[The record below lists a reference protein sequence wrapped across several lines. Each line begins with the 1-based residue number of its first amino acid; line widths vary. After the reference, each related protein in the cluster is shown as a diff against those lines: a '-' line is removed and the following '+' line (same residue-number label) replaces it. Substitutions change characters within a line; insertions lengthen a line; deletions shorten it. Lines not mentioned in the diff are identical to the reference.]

1 MFLPQ
6 CRQIPFEFAQL
17 LFLLECRGLDHRWG
31 IAVLEGFAP
40 LGDVVEVGEEFVVL
54 LLGDGVVLVVMA
66 PRAPHREP
74 EPNRRG
80 GVDAIH
86 DVLDG
91 VFGVDDSAL
100 PVAPVIAVETGRDYL
115 VQTRVREHVP
125 GDLLDGELVKGLVR
139 GERVDDPIAPAP
151 HVAGRVGLVAV
162 GVRVARR
169 VKPADRHALRV
180 AWRCQQP
187 IHYGLVRLG

>member
-6 CRQIPFEFAQL
+6 GCQVSVELTQL
-17 LFLLECRGLDHRWG
+17 LFLLECGGLDDRRG
-31 IAVLEGFAP
+31 IAVLEGLAA
-40 LGDVVEVGEEFVVL
+40 LGDVVEVGEEGVVL
-54 LLGDGVVLVVMA
+54 LLGDGIVLVVMA

-139 GERVDDPIAPAP
+139 GEGVDHPIAPAP

>member
-1 MFLPQ
+1 
-6 CRQIPFEFAQL
+6 
-17 LFLLECRGLDHRWG
+17 
-31 IAVLEGFAP
+31 
-40 LGDVVEVGEEFVVL
+40 
-54 LLGDGVVLVVMA
+54 MA

-100 PVAPVIAVETGRDYL
+100 PVAPVVAVETGRDYL

-162 GVRVARR
+162 GVRIARR
-169 VKPADRHALRV
+169 VKPADRHALGIAR
-180 AWRCQQP
+180 RRQQP
-187 IHYGLVRLG
+187 IH